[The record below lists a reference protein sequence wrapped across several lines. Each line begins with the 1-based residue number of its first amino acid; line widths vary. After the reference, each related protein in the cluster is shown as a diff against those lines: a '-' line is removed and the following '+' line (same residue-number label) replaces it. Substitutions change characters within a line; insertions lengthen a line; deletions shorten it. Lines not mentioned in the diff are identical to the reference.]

1 MSQTKWKES
10 LIAVIVQ
17 DKCLRKHIMIQ
28 FGDKD
33 RMYSF
38 YSQGKQTFQNS
49 ESMSQYPQLPI

>member
-1 MSQTKWKES
+1 
-10 LIAVIVQ
+10 
-17 DKCLRKHIMIQ
+17 MIQ

-38 YSQGKQTFQNS
+38 YSQGNQTFQNS